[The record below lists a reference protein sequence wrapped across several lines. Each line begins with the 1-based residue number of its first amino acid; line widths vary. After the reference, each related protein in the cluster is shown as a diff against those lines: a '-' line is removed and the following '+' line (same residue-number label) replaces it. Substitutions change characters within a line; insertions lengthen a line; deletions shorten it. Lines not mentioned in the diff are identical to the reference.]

1 MWVNNEIGTI
11 QPVAEIARRAHAAG
25 ARFHCDAIQAL
36 GRLPVDVAAVDA
48 DLLSLAAHKFHGPLG
63 AAALIVRHRTRLV
76 PLVHGGHQERS
87 RRAGTENVA
96 AIAGLGA
103 AADRAAQHL
112 AAGAPRAAFDLGD
125 RLLAG
130 LLAALPEARLNG
142 DRQRRVRSIVNLR
155 LPGVDGEAALHEL
168 DREGISVSTGSAC
181 SAASPGPSHVLT
193 ALGLTAEEAHASVR
207 FSLGDDV
214 TEEDVQSLIEI
225 TPRVVERLR
234 ALAGR
239 GAVERR

>member
-1 MWVNNEIGTI
+1 M
-11 QPVAEIARRAHAAG
+11 
-25 ARFHCDAIQAL
+25 
-36 GRLPVDVAAVDA
+36 
-48 DLLSLAAHKFHGPLG
+48 
-63 AAALIVRHRTRLV
+63 
-76 PLVHGGHQERS
+76 
-87 RRAGTENVA
+87 
-96 AIAGLGA
+96 
-103 AADRAAQHL
+103 
-112 AAGAPRAAFDLGD
+112 
-125 RLLAG
+125 
-130 LLAALPEARLNG
+130 
-142 DRQRRVRSIVNLR
+142 RSIVNLR
-155 LPGVDGEAALHEL
+155 LQGVDGEAALHEL

-181 SAASPGPSHVLT
+181 GAASPGPSHVLT

>member
-1 MWVNNEIGTI
+1 M
-11 QPVAEIARRAHAAG
+11 
-25 ARFHCDAIQAL
+25 
-36 GRLPVDVAAVDA
+36 
-48 DLLSLAAHKFHGPLG
+48 
-63 AAALIVRHRTRLV
+63 
-76 PLVHGGHQERS
+76 
-87 RRAGTENVA
+87 A